1 MARQVRRQALVEWR
15 THRSNRDPSHP
26 IWKTGLTLVGVG
38 IGSWLSSPAIAL
50 PDGEPASPLIPASIV
65 SSPIAPPRSGSA
77 AELVSGSLDNL
88 FPIAPPLHPI
98 IVQNLPTAIP
108 GTPPRLVDPPTLTPL
123 GPEDFL
129 TPTAP
134 PVPAVPTPPAEVEPD
149 GDVPATIV
157 VNAFEFEGNTA
168 FSDAELAEITQG
180 FVGREISFSELLGA
194 RSAITQHYID
204 QEFIT
209 SGAFIPPQTLDRG
222 TVTIQ
227 ILEGSVEQINITGNR
242 RLRPGYIRRRL
253 AIATQAPLNV
263 NQLLAALQLLRLN
276 LLIANIS
283 AELATGVQPG
293 TSIIAVQVTEADSF
307 HIDLQADNG
316 RNPSVGTF
324 RRGGTVTEG
333 NLLGLG
339 DELRLTY
346 ANTDGSDEFEGRY
359 TLPINARNGTLSLY
373 VDYNNSTVITP
384 PFDVLDIKANSWD
397 TELTYRQPLYQSPS
411 QELAMG
417 LTLTRRESFNYLLD
431 TSFPLSL
438 GANAQGETRLSI
450 ARFFQEWLDRDRRS
464 VLALRSQFSL
474 GTSLFNATV
483 NNEGPDGQ
491 FLAWRGQAQWLRLLA
506 PDTVVLLRSDVQL
519 AANPLVPL
527 EQFGLGGQDTVRG
540 YPQNYLLSDSGV
552 FASAELRFPI
562 LWVPREQT
570 LVQLTPFIDFGTAW
584 NQSGNPDLRTN
595 TLLGAGLG
603 LRWQQGDALTVRLD
617 YGVPL
622 IDVGKGDDTLQER
635 GIYFSVGLRPF

>member
-1 MARQVRRQALVEWR
+1 MAWQ
-15 THRSNRDPSHP
+15 THRSNRDHAYP
-26 IWKTGLTLVGVG
+26 IWKTSLTLVGVSM
-38 IGSWLSSPAIAL
+38 GSWLSSPTIAL
-50 PDGEPASPLIPASIV
+50 ADVESIPAPIAN
-65 SSPIAPPRSGSA
+65 PIAPPQSVSA
-77 AELVSGSLDNL
+77 AGPPSGPLANSLL
-88 FPIAPPLHPI
+88 IAPPTAIAPPRHGSI
-98 IVQNLPTAIP
+98 AQNPPASIP

-129 TPTAP
+129 TPTSP
-134 PVPAVPTPPAEVEPD
+134 PLPDVPAQPSEAAPD
-149 GDVPATIV
+149 GDIPATIV

-168 FSDAELAEITQG
+168 FSNAELAAVITE
-180 FVGREISFSELLGA
+180 FVGKPLSFSELLAA
-194 RSAITQHYID
+194 RSAITQHYIN
-204 QEFIT
+204 QGFIT

-227 ILEGSVEQINITGNR
+227 ILEGSVEQINITGNQ
-242 RLRPGYIRRRL
+242 RLRPGYIRSRL

-263 NQLLAALQLLRLN
+263 NRLLEALQLLRLN
-276 LLIANIS
+276 PLIANIS

-293 TSIIAVQVTEADSF
+293 TSIIEVQVAEADSF
-307 HIDLQADNG
+307 HVDLQADNG

-324 RRGGTVTEG
+324 RRGGTVTEA

-359 TLPINARNGTLSLY
+359 TLPINARNGTLSFY
-373 VDYNNSTVITP
+373 VDYNDSTVITP

-397 TELTYRQPLYQSPS
+397 YELTYRQPLYETPS
-411 QELAMG
+411 QEFAMG
-417 LTLTRRESFNYLLD
+417 LTLARRKSFNYLLD
-431 TSFPLSL
+431 TPFPLSP
-438 GANAQGETRLSI
+438 GANDQGETRLSI
-450 ARFFQEWLDRDRRS
+450 ARFFQEWLDRDSRS

-506 PDTVVLLRSDVQL
+506 PDTVVLLRSDLQL

-562 LWVPREQT
+562 LRVPREQT

-584 NQSGNPDLRTN
+584 NQRGNPSLRTS

-617 YGVPL
+617 YGIPL
-622 IDVGKGDDTLQER
+622 IDVEKGDNTLQEK
-635 GIYFSVGLRPF
+635 GIYFSVVLRPF

>member
-1 MARQVRRQALVEWR
+1 MARQAKRQAWVAWR
-15 THRSNRDPSHP
+15 THRRNRDSSRL
-26 IWKTGLTLVGVG
+26 IGKTCLTLVGVG

-50 PDGEPASPLIPASIV
+50 HHGSI
-65 SSPIAPPRSGSA
+65 AQNPPT
-77 AELVSGSLDNL
+77 
-88 FPIAPPLHPI
+88 PM
-98 IVQNLPTAIP
+98 P
-108 GTPPRLVDPPTLTPL
+108 GTPPPLVDPPTLTPL

-134 PVPAVPTPPAEVEPD
+134 PLPDVPTPPSAVEPD

-180 FVGREISFSELLGA
+180 FVSREISFSELLSA

-204 QEFIT
+204 QGFIT

-227 ILEGSVEQINITGNR
+227 ILEGLVEQINITGNR
-242 RLRPGYIRRRL
+242 RLRPEYIRRRL
-253 AIATQAPLNV
+253 AIATEAPLNV
-263 NQLLAALQLLRLN
+263 NRLLAALQLLRLN
-276 LLIANIS
+276 PLIANLS

-293 TSIIAVQVTEADSF
+293 TSILEVQVTEADSL

-324 RRGGTVTEG
+324 RRGVTVTEG
-333 NLLGLG
+333 NLLGWG

-346 ANTDGSDEFEGRY
+346 ANTDGSDQFEGRY
-359 TLPINARNGTLSLY
+359 TLPINAGNGTLSFY
-373 VDYNNSTVITP
+373 VDYNDSTVITP
-384 PFDVLDIKANSWD
+384 PFDVLDIQANSWD
-397 TELTYRQPLYQSPS
+397 TEFTYRQPLYQTPS
-411 QELAMG
+411 QELAIG
-417 LTLTRRESFNYLLD
+417 LTLARREGFNYLLD
-431 TSFPLSL
+431 TPFPLSP
-438 GANAQGETRLSI
+438 GANDQGETRLAI

-491 FLAWRGQAQWLRLLA
+491 FWAWRGQAQWLRLLA
-506 PDTVVLLRSDVQL
+506 PDTVVLLRSDIQL

-527 EQFGLGGQDTVRG
+527 EQFGLGGHDTVRG

-562 LWVPREQT
+562 LRVPREQT

-584 NQSGNPDLRTN
+584 NHSGNPGVRTS

-603 LRWQQGDALTVRLD
+603 LRWQQGDTLTMRLD
-617 YGVPL
+617 YGIPL
-622 IDVGKGDDTLQER
+622 INGEKEDNTLQEK
-635 GIYFSVGLRPF
+635 GLYFAIVLQPF